1 MCSYLG
7 DALVHA
13 SFALLNIANGLNP
26 VVLLG
31 PVANYLFL
39 RLFGGDKENETG
51 QEERY
56 TKYDKQKYEQLQ
68 AWRQEKNRFWPALSE
83 ISNPWSWVVL
93 GCGVAGVVLEE
104 SVRGWVMS

>member
-68 AWRQEKNRFWPALSE
+68 AWRQEKNRSGL
-83 ISNPWSWVVL
+83 
-93 GCGVAGVVLEE
+93 
-104 SVRGWVMS
+104 R